1 MLFLSKAKRAIV
13 AHKLFDNWLLVLAKL
28 LLSRLGITSPIYIK
42 VGSYVYDVDPGVLER
57 LLSRVAR
64 KYINVGSFACVQ
76 GKLYVN
82 DIEVNSINDLNR
94 SVELQ
99 AQINGW
105 RYDVS
110 SMCWIRNGVKL
121 KHMYGSIL
129 EVFDEELYK
138 ILRVAGRVVIDVGAF
153 VGDSAIYFALRGAK
167 KVIAIEQHPEA
178 FRGMVENT
186 RLNKLEGVIIPIN
199 AGLASR
205 PEEIC
210 IENVDIAKTAV
221 TYHKPGPGR
230 RTALIPAIT
239 LVDVIERYAI
249 DHSTILKMDCEGC
262 EHDIIL
268 NDYEHIR
275 VFKELVFEY
284 HLYASSGSLSKLL

>member
-1 MLFLSKAKRAIV
+1 MINAFLSKAKRAIV

-28 LLSRLGITSPIYIK
+28 FLSRLGITSPIHIK
-42 VGSYVYDVDPGVLER
+42 IGNCVYDVDPGVLER

-64 KYINVGSFACVQ
+64 KYINVRSFACVQ
-76 GKLYVN
+76 GKLHVN
-82 DIEVNSINDLNR
+82 DIEVNNVDDLIR

-110 SMCWIRNGVKL
+110 SMCWIRYGVKF
-121 KHMYGSIL
+121 KYMYGSIL
-129 EVFDEELYK
+129 EVFDEEPYK

-153 VGDSAIYFALRGAK
+153 VGDSAIYFALRGARR
-167 KVIAIEQHPEA
+167 VIAIEPHPED
-178 FRGMVENT
+178 FREMVGNI

-205 PEEIC
+205 PGEIC
-210 IENVDIAKTAV
+210 IEDVDIAKTAV
-221 TYHKPGPGR
+221 TYHKLEPGR
-230 RTALIPAIT
+230 CTALIPAIT

-249 DHSTILKMDCEGC
+249 DHSAVLKMDCEGC

-275 VFKELVFEY
+275 VFLR
-284 HLYASSGSLSKLL
+284 S